1 MSPKS
6 PTSKPFRDSPPQPS
20 IYAMRLGYNTN
31 GFAHHR
37 LDDALTILAELGYES
52 VAITLDHYVLN
63 PFDKEC
69 KAECERIAGV
79 MRDLNLGCVIE
90 TGSRFILDPRRKHF
104 PTLLARN
111 ADSRHRRYQFLFRA
125 IEIARWLNA
134 DAVSFWSGASDA
146 QLVESDAWQILI
158 NSCRDI
164 VDVAEIMQVRLAFE
178 PEPGMFIDTMERFE
192 RLHSAVDHPL
202 FGLTLDVGHLHCQ
215 GELPIATHIH
225 RWRDW
230 LWNVHI
236 EDMRK
241 GMHDHL
247 MFGDGEMDFPPILSA
262 LRAIDYGGGVH
273 VELSRHSHDAVNT
286 ARRAMAFLQQ
296 QIQAQG

>member
-1 MSPKS
+1 
-6 PTSKPFRDSPPQPS
+6 
-20 IYAMRLGYNTN
+20 MRLGYNTN

-37 LDDALTILAELGYES
+37 LDDALTIIAELGYES
-52 VAITLDHYVLN
+52 VAITLDHHVLN
-63 PFDKEC
+63 PFAADCQQEC
-69 KAECERIAGV
+69 QRVAGLL
-79 MRDLNLGCVIE
+79 RDLQLRCVIE
-90 TGSRFILDPRRKHF
+90 TGSRFLLDPWRKHF
-104 PTLLARN
+104 PTLLAADVESRN
-111 ADSRHRRYQFLFRA
+111 IRYRFLYRA
-125 IEIARWLNA
+125 MEIARWLNA
-134 DAVSFWSGASDA
+134 DGVSFWSGAADA
-146 QLVESDAWQILI
+146 SIAEPDAWRILI
-158 NSCRDI
+158 NSCQDMAA
-164 VDVAEIMQVRLAFE
+164 VAEIMQVRLAFE

-230 LWNVHI
+230 LWNMHI

-241 GMHDHL
+241 GVHDHL
-247 MFGDGEMDFPPILSA
+247 MFGEGEMDFPPILSA
-262 LRAIDYGGGVH
+262 LGAIDYRGGVH

-286 ARRAMAFLQQ
+286 ARSAMAFLQQ